1 MNIFY
6 ILYIHIEYLAFC
18 IYQSLT
24 CGGKG
29 RGLGKEG
36 FKLTDAFYAPLLQV
50 YPTTMR
56 ALGMGTSGSLCRIG
70 AVVEPF
76 ISQVQPRGLCR
87 EDMSK
92 GGGER
97 GTWLPSG

>member
-6 ILYIHIEYLAFC
+6 ILYIHIEYLAFY

-29 RGLGKEG
+29 RGLGREG
-36 FKLTDAFYAPLLQV
+36 FKLTSPLQV

-56 ALGMGTSGSLCRIG
+56 SLGMGTSGPPCRIG
-70 AVVEPF
+70 AMVAPF

-92 GGGER
+92 GGG

>member
-1 MNIFY
+1 M
-6 ILYIHIEYLAFC
+6 
-18 IYQSLT
+18 
-24 CGGKG
+24 GK
-29 RGLGKEG
+29 KES
-36 FKLTDAFYAPLLQV
+36 KLTDAFYTGPIQV

-70 AVVEPF
+70 AIVAPF
-76 ISQVQPRGLCR
+76 ISQVQPSSLGR

-97 GTWLPSG
+97 VA